1 MSMDAY
7 AKAVKLLPPHM
18 AAALGQG
25 YENAEEIRIRCAALP
40 TVLINGAEIPFGSGQ
55 AGTDDVMHVLEK
67 ATKASLHTAQ
77 PEIAKGF
84 INCSGG
90 IRIGLCGTGIINANS
105 LSGLRDISSVSIR
118 IPHEVHSCCTEIE
131 EKLLRGSNNILVLS
145 PPGGGKTTLLRECMR
160 LLSNSGRRVCAADER
175 GELAAVHGGV
185 PQFDVGSHSDIM
197 TGVSKAQAAMMLLRS
212 MNPQVIVMDEIS
224 APEDIPAVCAAAGC
238 GVRLIASAH
247 AGCVHDLTLRPVYR
261 QLLAVGIFDL
271 AVVIENNNGKRRCFC
286 EVMK

>member
-7 AKAVKLLPPHM
+7 YKAVKLLPPHM
-18 AAALGQG
+18 AAALGRN
-25 YENAEEIRIRCAALP
+25 YESAEEIRIRCAVLP
-40 TVLINGAEIPFGSGQ
+40 TVLLNGMEIPFGSEQ
-55 AGTDDVMHVLEK
+55 AGVDDVLYVLER

-77 PEIAKGF
+77 PEIARGF

-90 IRIGLCGTGIINANS
+90 IRIGLCGTGIINESS

-118 IPHEVHSCCTEIE
+118 IPHEVHGCGFEIE
-131 EKLLRGSNNILVLS
+131 EKLLSGSDNLLVLS

-175 GELAAVHGGV
+175 GELAAVHRGV
-185 PQFDVGSHSDIM
+185 PQFDVGAHSDIM

-212 MNPQVIVMDEIS
+212 MNPQVLIMDEIS
-224 APEDIPAVCAAAGC
+224 SPDDIPAACAAAGC

-247 AGCVHDLTLRPVYR
+247 AGCLHDLTLRPVYK
-261 QLLAVGIFDL
+261 QLLDSGIFDI
-271 AVVIENNNGKRRCFC
+271 AVVIENNNGKRSFFC
-286 EVMK
+286 EALK